1 MKQAVICLAVALSQ
15 IITTS
20 SARADEVSETESL
33 HKNRLWYVAGLP
45 LYIITAGIFVH
56 EGSHALA
63 TMLDGDF
70 ELTGFRPYPHRLDD
84 RGWVGGAIDV
94 RCKTLD
100 EQTFT
105 CADKT
110 GLGVIASAPYITDL
124 ALFTASDFLLS
135 TGAVNPDSGAGLALY
150 LFGMGASWYDFAR
163 NLIWAIEWS
172 DPDQMSRNFD
182 IPLWSVVAAASAVSA
197 VGAWRLWVNGRRV
210 FFDEDSSIKE
220 AKFTITPAGGS
231 DSFGVWA
238 EVHF

>member
-1 MKQAVICLAVALSQ
+1 MKRMLVVLMALMMSA
-15 IITTS
+15 S
-20 SARADEVSETESL
+20 AARADEVSETESL
-33 HKNRLWYVAGLP
+33 SKNRLWYVAGLP

-63 TMLDGDF
+63 TMLDSDF
-70 ELTGFRPYPHRLDD
+70 ELIGFRPYPHRLDD
-84 RGWVGGAIDV
+84 RGWVGGSIEV

-100 EQTFT
+100 ERTFR
-105 CADKT
+105 CADRT

-163 NLIWAIEWS
+163 NLIWAIEGS
-172 DPDQMSRNFD
+172 DPDQMARNFD
-182 IPLWSVVAAASAVSA
+182 IPLWSVVATASAVSA
-197 VGAWRLWVNGRRV
+197 VGAWRLWVNGQRV
-210 FFDEDSSIKE
+210 FFDGNSTAKE